1 MALSVS
7 SPAFSEGGKI
17 PPEYTCEGDDISPQ
31 LDWVGIPKEAKA
43 LALIVDGPDAPGGVF
58 THWVIFN
65 IPPDSS
71 GLSKAIPSIPE
82 FPNGTL
88 QGENDFGKTG
98 YGGPCPP
105 PGKTHRYRF
114 ILYALDEKLDLAA
127 GSSKN
132 QVLNATKRHIL
143 SHCQL
148 TGTYQR

>member
-43 LALIVDGPDAPGGVF
+43 LALIVDDPDAPGGVF

-65 IPPDSS
+65 IPSDNN
-71 GLSKAIPSIPE
+71 GLAKALPSTAE

-105 PGKTHRYRF
+105 PGKAHRYRF
-114 ILYALDEKLDLAA
+114 SLYALDEKLDLAA

-132 QVLNATKRHIL
+132 QVLNATVGHIL
-143 SHCQL
+143 SQCQL